1 MASKKK
7 PTRQPKAH
15 KRLAADD
22 EMRGLLVQ
30 VARERL
36 AKQEAKPGHAV
47 EAAPSGS
54 SVGVSLLV
62 RLSTE
67 LDNICKI
74 ADCGAAFE
82 RDVVAGANHYISEH
96 GFRVLHVGEET
107 RVDDENRIRHSTA
120 IVLGAD

>member
-1 MASKKK
+1 MRRRGPALLTRGWAMASKKK

-36 AKQEAKPGHAV
+36 AKTEAKKKPGHAV

-54 SVGVSLLV
+54 SAGVSLLV

-67 LDNICKI
+67 LDNSCKV

-82 RDVVAGANHYISEH
+82 RDIVA
-96 GFRVLHVGEET
+96 
-107 RVDDENRIRHSTA
+107 
-120 IVLGAD
+120 